1 MIRVNQNV
9 LDINRR
15 KGRYS
20 PTDVV
25 RLHASERDQPFDRE
39 LWNYFVNS
47 LKDEDVRF
55 YPNVDHAYNLLAQ
68 LTGFNKESLTIA
80 EGSDRVLKNLFQC
93 FAVGKVLT
101 TNPSFPM
108 YQIYAH
114 AQGVKLVTMD
124 YTSNKFPFT
133 EFLNAI
139 DRSVGLVIIS
149 NPSSPVGDSLTA
161 DQIETLAK
169 KCKRTN
175 SLLVVDEAY
184 IEFSDLESSA
194 RLVESYNVVTVRTL
208 SKAYGSAG
216 ARIGY
221 SISSPYVKHV
231 LDKLSSMNEVSG
243 FSVKWLEALFLHSDA
258 DRYVNAVKQNRKALT
273 ELLESKGI
281 MFIDSK
287 TNYVNVL
294 GKIEIEGMIFKYA
307 TMPWDNNLYTRIS
320 VPGDL
325 QHFDLLAGALSNL

>member
-1 MIRVNQNV
+1 MIRVNQYV
-9 LDINRR
+9 LTVDRQ
-15 KGRYS
+15 KSRYS

-25 RLHASERDQPFDRE
+25 RLHASERDLPFDKT
-39 LWNYFVNS
+39 LWNYFVSS
-47 LKDEDVRF
+47 LKDEDLRF
-55 YPNVDHAYNLLAQ
+55 YPNVDYAYNLLSQ

-108 YQIYAH
+108 YEVYAR
-114 AQGVKLVTMD
+114 AQGVEFVTVD

-139 DRSVGLVIIS
+139 DKSVSLVVIS
-149 NPSSPVGDSLTA
+149 NPSSPVGDSLTF
-161 DQIETLAK
+161 DQIEILAK
-169 KCKRTN
+169 KCKQTA

-184 IEFSDLESSA
+184 IEFSDLESSS
-194 RLVESYNVVTVRTL
+194 RLVDSYNVVTVRTL

-221 SISSPYVKHV
+221 SISSPYVKHI
-231 LDKLSSMNEVSG
+231 LDKLSSMNEVSSV
-243 FSVKWLEALFLHSDA
+243 SVKWLEALFLYSDA
-258 DRYVNAVKQNRKALT
+258 ACYINAVKQNRKALT
-273 ELLESKGI
+273 ELLDSKGI
-281 MFIDSK
+281 LFIDSK

-294 GKIEIEGMIFKYA
+294 GKIELERMIFKYA

-320 VPGDL
+320 VPGNMN
-325 QHFDLLAGALSNL
+325 HFNLLLGALINL

>member
-9 LDINRR
+9 LSIDRR
-15 KGRYS
+15 KSRYGS
-20 PTDVV
+20 TDVI
-25 RLHASERDQPFDRE
+25 RLHASERDLPFDKT

-47 LKDEDVRF
+47 LKDEGVRF
-55 YPNVDHAYNLLAQ
+55 YPNVDHAYNLLSQ

-101 TNPSFPM
+101 TTPSFPM
-108 YQIYAH
+108 YQVYAQ
-114 AQGVKLVTMD
+114 AQGVEFVTVD
-124 YTSNKFPFT
+124 YTSDRFPFE

-139 DRSVGLVIIS
+139 DKSISLVVIS
-149 NPSSPVGDSLTA
+149 NPSSPVGDGLTA
-161 DQIETLAK
+161 DQIELIAK
-169 KCKRTN
+169 KCKCTS

-194 RLVESYNVVTVRTL
+194 KLIELYNVVAVRTL
-208 SKAYGSAG
+208 SKAHGSAG

-243 FSVKWLEALFLHSDA
+243 FSVKWLEALFLYSDA
-258 DRYVNAVKQNRKALT
+258 EHYVCTVKKHREALI
-273 ELLESKGI
+273 ELLKSKG
-281 MFIDSK
+281 MLFIDSK
-287 TNYVNVL
+287 TNYINVL
-294 GKIEIEGMIFKYA
+294 GKIEIEGIIFKYA

-320 VPGDL
+320 VPGDSR
-325 QHFDLLAGALSNL
+325 HFNLLVGALTNL